1 MKPMRQ
7 GTESNCIRSITPAAA
22 RSSRPMNFS
31 KTIGGRVFAGYKKLT
46 KKGFLEDFFLAS
58 FFVLLVIGFALSFLI
73 SNSLVNYFVGFLAGL
88 VFSKA
93 CYHKSDYYLF
103 HYVILS
109 TGFAIGYV
117 IGTRSGNYFTVFVL
131 FVIGLITSFYLHK
144 KGIL

>member
-1 MKPMRQ
+1 M
-7 GTESNCIRSITPAAA
+7 
-22 RSSRPMNFS
+22 
-31 KTIGGRVFAGYKKLT
+31 
-46 KKGFLEDFFLAS
+46 
-58 FFVLLVIGFALSFLI
+58 LLVIGFALSFLI

-88 VFSKA
+88 VFAKP